1 MVTIREY
8 RESDADAIVALVREL
23 NAHEL
28 EIYERMLP
36 PDEIGIGYL
45 REIERQ
51 CAESAGRIFVAES
64 REGAIV
70 GYASVLAACDSEAEG
85 TYDETPFVYAYLS
98 DLVVTENWRGRGVGA
113 RLIQACEDVARAAGR
128 DELRITVLARN
139 AGAHRLYARA
149 GFADHEVLMRK
160 RLA

>member
-8 RESDADAIVALVREL
+8 RQEDEPHIIALVREL

-28 EIYERMLP
+28 DIYERMLP
-36 PDEIGIGYL
+36 PEEIDVTYL

-51 CAESAGRIFVAES
+51 CAESAGKILVAETPKD
-64 REGAIV
+64 EIV
-70 GYASVLAACDSEAEG
+70 GYASVLTACDSVADG
-85 TYDETPFVYAYLS
+85 TYDETPFVFAYVS
-98 DLVVTENWRGRGVGA
+98 DLVVTAAWRGRGVGA
-113 RLIQACEDVARAAGR
+113 MLLAECERLARQAGR
-128 DELRITVLARN
+128 DELRITVLAN
-139 AGAHRLYARA
+139 NGGAHRLYRRS